1 MDLMKI
7 RLHQRLAWIIIDT
20 SCERRFLTQRNHHF
34 LGCSLDVFRDDSQK
48 QNDHYFN
55 INNDFLAL
63 IKRIS
68 DVSIYGR
75 GGIVI
80 FRGLGAMYARLLRI
94 IEQTTSRDE
103 RERAGD

>member
-1 MDLMKI
+1 MKI
-7 RLHQRLAWIIIDT
+7 RLHQRLAWIIVDT

-68 DVSIYGR
+68 DVSIMAR
-75 GGIVI
+75 EAVI
-80 FRGLGAMYARLLRI
+80 FRDLGAMYARLLRI

>member
-1 MDLMKI
+1 MV
-7 RLHQRLAWIIIDT
+7 
-20 SCERRFLTQRNHHF
+20 
-34 LGCSLDVFRDDSQK
+34 GCLLDVFRDDSQT

-63 IKRIS
+63 ISAFRMYQS
-68 DVSIYGR
+68 WP

-80 FRGLGAMYARLLRI
+80 LRGLGAMYARLLRI

-103 RERAGD
+103 RERAGDLIQ

>member
-1 MDLMKI
+1 M
-7 RLHQRLAWIIIDT
+7 
-20 SCERRFLTQRNHHF
+20 

-55 INNDFLAL
+55 INNDFLVL

-80 FRGLGAMYARLLRI
+80 FRGLGAMYARLLI
-94 IEQTTSRDE
+94 IEQTSSRDE

>member
-1 MDLMKI
+1 MDKLKM
-7 RLHQRLAWIIIDT
+7 RTACVDYRRSCAWR
-20 SCERRFLTQRNHHF
+20 SLTQRNHHL
-34 LGCSLDVFRDDSQK
+34 LGCSLDVFCDDSQK

-55 INNDFLAL
+55 INNDLLAL
-63 IKRIS
+63 IKHIL

-94 IEQTTSRDE
+94 IEQSTSGDE